1 MRRDKNSDRRR
12 VRHYVSAVLDAAGEG
27 DDWEAW
33 EDETIQLYRVAN
45 DAAVRAVVARPG
57 AAPAER
63 LADFDTITAGIL
75 GERGRAF
82 GRIFVE
88 DGTFDLVPAARAQF
102 VRRSE
107 SEGPIDRVTVRSARP
122 MSAADIDGLRERMQ
136 RPGRRMI
143 FHEEIDE
150 TLKGGFVLRHGDWR
164 RDFSVAARLEALKLA
179 LR

>member
-1 MRRDKNSDRRR
+1 MRRDEHSDRRR
-12 VRHYVSAVLDAAGEG
+12 VRQYVSAVLDAAGQS

-33 EDETIQLYRVAN
+33 EDETIQLYRIAN
-45 DAAVRAVVARPG
+45 DPGVRSVVARPG
-57 AAPAER
+57 ASAEER
-63 LADFDTITAGIL
+63 LRDFDTIAEGVL

-107 SEGPIDRVTVRSARP
+107 TEGPIDRVTVSSARP

-143 FHEEIDE
+143 FHEEIDD